1 MVASIMESVIHY
13 RHSVEEI
20 ADLEYAVIPMMD
32 SIKRVSTW
40 QARLSLKR
48 ILGCEFFRAR
58 EASTVRNMLL
68 RAVKHARA
76 TLHEIFPLMQ
86 QEVLIQ
92 AQALEDATKRYWVNF
107 ERLREE
113 TIPTH

>member
-1 MVASIMESVIHY
+1 MESVIHY
-13 RHSVEEI
+13 RHSAEEVVE
-20 ADLEYAVIPMMD
+20 LELAVIPLMD
-32 SIKRVSTW
+32 SVKRVSTW
-40 QARLSLKR
+40 QCRASLKR

-58 EASTVRNMLL
+58 EAVAVRNMLL

-76 TLHEIFPLMQ
+76 TMHEIFPLMQ

-107 ERLREE
+107 DRLREE
-113 TIPTH
+113 TLPTH